1 MSARVPRVLAVAGT
15 DPTGGAGQHADLKS
29 IAAMGGYGMS
39 AVTAVVVQNTLGVRS
54 VHVPPAE
61 VLTAQLEAVSD
72 DVVVDAVKI
81 GMLGSVPVIEAVA
94 RWLAQHRPPVVVL
107 DPVMVATSGGR
118 LLEPDA
124 EDALRA
130 VLGLADLVTPNLQEL
145 AVLAGE
151 DPAPSWTAALAQ
163 GHRVAR
169 THDVLVLVK
178 GGHLAGDR
186 TPDALVGPGSPEP
199 LVALD
204 GARVPTANS
213 HGTGCSLSSALATLQ
228 VRHGDWP
235 TSLRIAREWLRGAL
249 AEADGLEVGGG
260 SGPVHHFHHV
270 QDALASWGTAP
281 ERFSEEL
288 WADSAG
294 VRRQIEELEFVR
306 RLGDG
311 RLAPE
316 PFLAYLDQDLQYLE
330 HYGRA
335 LAQLAARA
343 PDEASRR
350 FFAAGSLSC
359 TETEAQLHR
368 ARLRQ
373 AGRERPAAAGPTTR
387 RYTAFLLAA
396 TAAEP
401 YPVGL
406 AAVLPCYWVYAEV
419 GRHLQGLAEAAG
431 HAEHPYA
438 DWLATYADEGFQE
451 ATRTARRLLDEA
463 AREASPALRERM
475 REAFLE
481 ACALERDFFAA
492 PLEPPLAGTAAGPGG
507 QGRAGAGAAGRLP
520 RVGAI
525 E

>member
-1 MSARVPRVLAVAGT
+1 MSARTPRVLAVAGT

-39 AVTAVVVQNTLGVRS
+39 AVTAVVVQNTQGVRG
-54 VHVPPAE
+54 VHVPPVE
-61 VLTAQLEAVSD
+61 FLTAQLDAVAE

-94 RWLAQHRPPVVVL
+94 RWLERHRPPVVVL

-130 VLGLADLVTPNLQEL
+130 ALHLADLVTPNLQEL
-145 AVLAGE
+145 AVLAE
-151 DPAPSWTAALAQ
+151 EAPASSWEQALAQ

-169 THDVLVLVK
+169 AHGTLVLVK

-186 TPDALVGPGSPEP
+186 TPDALVGPDGPEP
-199 LVALD
+199 LVAYE
-204 GARVPTANS
+204 GTRVPTRNS

-228 VRHGDWP
+228 VRHGDWA
-235 TSLRIAREWLRGAL
+235 TSLRIARDWLRGAL
-249 AEADGLEVGGG
+249 EHADELEVGHG

-270 QDALASWGTAP
+270 QDALAAWGTEP
-281 ERFSEEL
+281 GRFSDAL
-288 WADSAG
+288 WAASAP
-294 VRRQIEELEFVR
+294 VRREIEELEFVR

-311 RLAPE
+311 GLE
-316 PFLAYLDQDLQYLE
+316 PDRFLAYLDQDLQYLDG
-330 HYGRA
+330 YSRA
-335 LAQLAARA
+335 LALLAGRA
-343 PDEASRR
+343 PSEEHRL
-350 FFAAGSLSC
+350 FFAAGALAC
-359 TETEAQLHR
+359 TETEAELHR
-368 ARLRQ
+368 ARLRH
-373 AGRERPAAAGPTTR
+373 AGRERPDGPGETTR
-387 RYTAFLLAA
+387 RYTTFLLAA

-401 YPVGL
+401 YPVGV

-419 GRHLQGLAEAAG
+419 GRHLQELAAAAG
-431 HAEHPYA
+431 GAEHPYA

-463 AREASPALRERM
+463 ARDAAPAVRERM
-475 REAFLE
+475 REVFLE

-492 PLEPPLAGTAAGPGG
+492 PGT
-507 QGRAGAGAAGRLP
+507 AGRLP
-520 RVGAI
+520 GVVAI

>member
-1 MSARVPRVLAVAGT
+1 MSARVPRVLAIAGT

-39 AVTAVVVQNTLGVRS
+39 AVTALVAQNTEGVRS

-61 VLTAQLEAVSD
+61 FLTAQLDAVSD
-72 DVVVDAVKI
+72 DVEIDAVKI

-94 RWLAQHRPPVVVL
+94 GWLGRHRPPVVVL

-145 AVLAGE
+145 AVLAG
-151 DPAPSWTAALAQ
+151 DALASSWEEALAQ

-169 THDVLVLVK
+169 EHGTLVLVK

-186 TPDALVGPGSPEP
+186 TPDALVGPESPEP
-199 LVALD
+199 LVAFD
-204 GARVPTANS
+204 GARVPTVNS

-228 VRHGDWP
+228 VRHGDWAR
-235 TSLRIAREWLRGAL
+235 SLRIARDWLRGAL
-249 AEADGLEVGGG
+249 ERSAELEVGHG

-270 QDALASWGTAP
+270 QEALESWGTVP
-281 ERFSEEL
+281 ERFSDEL
-288 WADSAG
+288 WEVSAP
-294 VRRQIEELEFVR
+294 VRREIEELEFVR

-311 RLAPE
+311 GLEPE
-316 PFLAYLDQDLQYLE
+316 RFLAYLDQDLQYLDG
-330 HYGRA
+330 YSRA
-335 LAQLAARA
+335 LAALAARA
-343 PDEASRR
+343 PAEEARS
-350 FFAAGSLSC
+350 FFAAGAVSC

-368 ARLRQ
+368 ARLRH
-373 AGRERPAAAGPTTR
+373 AGPAGSGAPAGEVTR
-387 RYTAFLLAA
+387 RYTTFLLAA

-406 AAVLPCYWVYAEV
+406 AAVLPCYWVYADV
-419 GRHLQGLAEAAG
+419 GRHLQELARRSDAA
-431 HAEHPYA
+431 AHPYA

-463 AREASPALRERM
+463 ARDAGPAVRERM
-475 REAFLE
+475 REVFLE

-492 PLEPPLAGTAAGPGG
+492 PAA
-507 QGRAGAGAAGRLP
+507 ASRLP
-520 RVGAI
+520 GVVAI
-525 E
+525 EYS

>member
-1 MSARVPRVLAVAGT
+1 MSARVPRVLAIAGT

-39 AVTAVVVQNTLGVRS
+39 AVTALVAQNTEGVRS

-61 VLTAQLEAVSD
+61 FLTAQLDAVSD
-72 DVVVDAVKI
+72 DVEIDAVKI

-94 RWLAQHRPPVVVL
+94 GWLGRHRPPVVVL

-145 AVLAGE
+145 AVLAG
-151 DPAPSWTAALAQ
+151 DAVASSWAEALAQ

-169 THDVLVLVK
+169 EHGTLVLVK

-186 TPDALVGPGSPEP
+186 TPDALVGPEGPEP
-199 LVALD
+199 LVAFD

-228 VRHGDWP
+228 VRHGDWAL
-235 TSLRIAREWLRGAL
+235 SLRIARDWLRGAL
-249 AEADGLEVGGG
+249 ERSGELAVGHG

-270 QDALASWGTAP
+270 QEALETWGTVP
-281 ERFSEEL
+281 ERFSDEL
-288 WADSAG
+288 WEVSAP
-294 VRRQIEELEFVR
+294 VRREIEELEFVR

-311 RLAPE
+311 ALETER
-316 PFLAYLDQDLQYLE
+316 FLAYLDQDLQYLDG
-330 HYGRA
+330 YSRA
-335 LAQLAARA
+335 LAALAARA
-343 PDEASRR
+343 PGEEARS
-350 FFAAGSLSC
+350 FFAAGAVSC

-368 ARLRQ
+368 ARLRH
-373 AGRERPAAAGPTTR
+373 AGLEGAGAPAGEVTR
-387 RYTAFLLAA
+387 RYTTFLLAA

-406 AAVLPCYWVYAEV
+406 AAVLPCYWVYADV
-419 GRHLQGLAEAAG
+419 GRHLQELARRSDAA
-431 HAEHPYA
+431 AHPYA

-463 AREASPALRERM
+463 ARDAGPAVRERM
-475 REAFLE
+475 REVFLE

-492 PLEPPLAGTAAGPGG
+492 PAA
-507 QGRAGAGAAGRLP
+507 ASRLP
-520 RVGAI
+520 GVVAI
-525 E
+525 EYS

>member
-1 MSARVPRVLAVAGT
+1 MSAAVPRVLAIAGT

-39 AVTAVVVQNTLGVRS
+39 AVTAVVVQNTVGVRT
-54 VHVPPAE
+54 VHVPPVG
-61 VLTAQLEAVSD
+61 VLAAQLEAVSE
-72 DVVVDAVKI
+72 DVEIDAVKI
-81 GMLGSVPVIEAVA
+81 GMLGSVPVVETVA
-94 RWLAQHRPPVVVL
+94 RWLEDRRPPVVVL

-118 LLEPDA
+118 LLEPAA

-151 DPAPSWTAALAQ
+151 DAAPSWEEALAQ

-169 THDVLVLVK
+169 AHRTLVLVK

-186 TPDALVGPGSPEP
+186 TPDALVGPDGPEP

-204 GARVPTANS
+204 GTRVPTGNS

-228 VRHGDWP
+228 ARHGDWAL
-235 TSLRIAREWLRGAL
+235 SLRIARDWLRGAL
-249 AEADGLEVGGG
+249 EHSGELAVGHG

-270 QDALASWGTAP
+270 QEALETWGTPPA
-281 ERFSEEL
+281 RFSDEL
-288 WADSAG
+288 WGASAG

-311 RLAPE
+311 RLE
-316 PFLAYLDQDLQYLE
+316 PDRFLAYLDQDLQYLDG
-330 HYGRA
+330 YSRA
-335 LAQLAARA
+335 LALLAARA
-343 PDEASRR
+343 PDEEQRR
-350 FFAAGSLSC
+350 FFAAGAVSC

-368 ARLRQ
+368 TRLQHAGSGGARDGL
-373 AGRERPAAAGPTTR
+373 GEVTR
-387 RYTAFLLAA
+387 RYTSFLLAA

-406 AAVLPCYWVYAEV
+406 AAVLPCYWVYADV
-419 GRHLQGLAEAAG
+419 GRHLGELAAAAG
-431 HAEHPYA
+431 PDEHPYA
-438 DWLATYADEGFQE
+438 DWLSTYADEGFQE
-451 ATRTARRLLDEA
+451 AAGTARQLLDEA
-463 AREASPALRERM
+463 AREASPAVRARM
-475 REAFLE
+475 REVFLE
-481 ACALERDFFAA
+481 ACAFERDFFAA
-492 PLEPPLAGTAAGPGG
+492 PAAARLAGA
-507 QGRAGAGAAGRLP
+507 
-520 RVGAI
+520 VGI